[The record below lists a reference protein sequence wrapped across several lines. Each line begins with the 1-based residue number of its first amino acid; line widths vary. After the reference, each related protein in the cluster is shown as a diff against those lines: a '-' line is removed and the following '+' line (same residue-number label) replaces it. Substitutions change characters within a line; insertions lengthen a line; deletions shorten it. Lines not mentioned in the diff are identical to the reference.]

1 MGFTQGQLWLCGW
14 EGGVPW
20 GAEKRSGE
28 QEERPRGREIPGG
41 NEQPWVWALFVK
53 EVGILGHVLPIC
65 VLINTEL

>member
-1 MGFTQGQLWLCGW
+1 M
-14 EGGVPW
+14 PW